1 MRLFEHANYPF
12 LQWRRRAYVVSAI
25 LILGG
30 VAMMVRNA
38 VQYGSWLN
46 YGIDFTG
53 GTTVVVRFDRPVA
66 VEDIRA
72 VAPEWEISRFGS
84 EREFLIRFGG
94 FQQELGQDAAARVR
108 QALGRR
114 FPANSFAIDRV
125 EAVGPKVGQELQRKA
140 LVALIVANLLTL
152 VYLAIRF
159 EWRFGVAA
167 VGATVHDIL
176 ITLGILAALRT
187 TISTET
193 VAAFLTIVGY
203 SLNDTIVIFDRI
215 RENLRAPGAGR
226 HLEETLNRSINETL
240 SRTALTG
247 GSALA
252 TLVSLIVF
260 GGPVIREFAVVLAL
274 GIIVGTFSSI
284 FVATP
289 ILYEIERRW
298 PSPQLQGAR
307 TPTVRA
313 AGARR

>member
-12 LQWRRRAYVVSAI
+12 LQWRRRAYILSAV

-66 VEDIRA
+66 VEQIRA
-72 VAPEWEISRFGS
+72 VAPDWEISHFGS
-84 EREFLIRFGG
+84 DREVLIRFGG
-94 FQQELGQDAAARVR
+94 FQQALGQDAAARVTE
-108 QALGRR
+108 ALRRR
-114 FPANSFAIDRV
+114 FPAGSFDIERV

-140 LVALIVANLLTL
+140 LIALAMANLLTL

-167 VGATVHDIL
+167 VAATVHDIL
-176 ITLGILAALRT
+176 ITLGILATLRT

-215 RENLRAPGAGR
+215 RENLRQPGAGR
-226 HLEETLNRSINETL
+226 HLAETLNRSVNETL

-252 TLVSLIVF
+252 TLLSLMIF
-260 GGPVIREFAVVLAL
+260 GGPVIREFAVVLTL
-274 GIIVGTFSSI
+274 GIVVGTFSSI

-289 ILYEIERRW
+289 ILYEIEQRW

-307 TPTVRA
+307 VPAART